1 MYRIT
6 RILIATL
13 AVAELLAAAPKPDF
27 SGTCK
32 LDTQR
37 SRYNAKVP
45 APKSVT
51 LVVEHR
57 DPRLRIDMTTVTANG
72 SQNYSFELTTD
83 GTEVTKTIDGQPV
96 TAQVRWGDIDGTRLV
111 LTIKQSLPSGTMETS
126 RTLRL
131 GDKGKILTTV
141 LIIND
146 SGGQRKPTNS
156 TQNNLLYQATRREF
170 LSLTRRRPSP
180 LCGILNR
187 WRC

>member
-27 SGTCK
+27 SGTWK
-32 LDTQR
+32 LDPQR

-51 LVVEHR
+51 LAVEHR

-146 SGGQRKPTNS
+146 SGGQRKAN
-156 TQNNLLYQATRREF
+156 EF
-170 LSLTRRRPSP
+170 YTK
-180 LCGILNR
+180 
-187 WRC
+187 

>member
-1 MYRIT
+1 
-6 RILIATL
+6 
-13 AVAELLAAAPKPDF
+13 
-27 SGTCK
+27 
-32 LDTQR
+32 
-37 SRYNAKVP
+37 
-45 APKSVT
+45 VT

-146 SGGQRKPTNS
+146 SGGQRKAN
-156 TQNNLLYQATRREF
+156 EF
-170 LSLTRRRPSP
+170 YTK
-180 LCGILNR
+180 
-187 WRC
+187 